1 MPGKELIY
9 KDDVLDKLDA
19 LAAEP
24 DYQHPGEDWGVG
36 VCMANTIVYEEE
48 PVSLKIERVSSDN
61 GDWHGFYVNG
71 TLIHEGMIFHC
82 IKLSTELAALSHWT
96 IPKHGFRTGLQKPAF
111 RPLENIHLNKEA
123 L

>member
-48 PVSLKIERVSSDN
+48 PVSLKIERVSSDS
-61 GDWHGFYVNG
+61 GDWYGFYVNG
-71 TLIHEGMIFHC
+71 TLIHEGHDIPLHKV
-82 IKLSTELAALSHWT
+82 IYGISRIIPLDYTETWIPDEAAENGLPS
-96 IPKHGFRTGLQKPAF
+96 FREYPF
-111 RPLENIHLNKEA
+111 E
-123 L
+123 